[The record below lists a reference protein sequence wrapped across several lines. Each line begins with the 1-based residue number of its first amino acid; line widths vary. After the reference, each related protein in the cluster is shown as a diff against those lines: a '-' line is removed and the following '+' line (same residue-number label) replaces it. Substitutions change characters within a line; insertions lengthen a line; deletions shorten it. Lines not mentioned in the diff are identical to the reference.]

1 MEEAGVVWYRGPKLG
16 LSPRAESPIPRT
28 LVPSARADGKAL
40 AALRAAA
47 DPEAPRG
54 L

>member
-1 MEEAGVVWYRGPKLG
+1 MEEAGVVWYQGPKLG
-16 LSPRAESPIPRT
+16 LSSRSESPIPRI
-28 LVPSARADGKAL
+28 LGKAL